1 MHLQSRERAKTARVS
16 DLYNQ
21 EILEQLWTAVVFCG
35 GGDRG
40 GGGGDGDGGG
50 GSISGAAMAHSS
62 VRRTSKPQMM
72 IVVVTSSS
80 SIFSFCFAL
89 SLLAFFASA
98 HILTGNFVC
107 LFYFFV
113 FLITGSGSPS
123 PSVWLLRKHWKK
135 KRNFRISF
143 YEK

>member
-1 MHLQSRERAKTARVS
+1 MVKHFFYLNFWRGCRESRVGALTVTRERAKTARVS

-40 GGGGDGDGGG
+40 GGDGDGGG
-50 GSISGAAMAHSS
+50 GSIWGAAMAHSY
-62 VRRTSKPQMM
+62 VRRISKPQMM

-98 HILTGNFVC
+98 HILTGNFVF
-107 LFYFFV
+107 LFYFF
-113 FLITGSGSPS
+113 
-123 PSVWLLRKHWKK
+123 
-135 KRNFRISF
+135 SF
-143 YEK
+143 F